1 MSNKELVSSPG
12 QNSKTLYEQ
21 VFEKVYPHINGHKKG
36 ILFTVIHLI
45 VSQDAKAKEIC
56 SLSNISDKASVEDD
70 LSISSDIIGLFV
82 STPNDKKQQITAQL
96 KGVFN
101 NLLALSKYENND
113 LKLFQIVVIGCL
125 IVGVS
130 ACLSFL
136 RKGQQSPKNIP
147 SNIPSN
153 IPLGNSS
160 PPQKNPH
167 TASLCLVVPESV
179 LGGNIKKNYPYP
191 INISDIGKLIDNSA
205 YFLSTDSEQADKI
218 QEVLELLQL
227 TEDKED
233 KEKDKEDKENITNVS
248 QQTKVY
254 IREVYIR
261 INIADAPG
269 IIGKKFPYILKR
281 ELPANGIGVVRK
293 IAYLKYLSVSGL
305 DEFNRIF

>member
-1 MSNKELVSSPG
+1 MSNKKLVSSPG
-12 QNSKTLYEQ
+12 QNLKTLYEQ

-45 VSQDAKAKEIC
+45 VPENAQEIL
-56 SLSNISDKASVEDD
+56 SLSNISDKASVEED
-70 LSISSDIIGLFV
+70 LSILSDIIDIFV
-82 STPNDKKQQITAQL
+82 STPNGKKQQITAQFQE
-96 KGVFN
+96 VFN
-101 NLLALSKYENND
+101 NLLDLNKYENND

-125 IVGVS
+125 IVGAS

-136 RKGQQSPKNIP
+136 RKAQQSPKNIP

-160 PPQKNPH
+160 PPQKNSH

-179 LGGNIKKNYPYP
+179 LNGNIKENYP
-191 INISDIGKLIDNSA
+191 INISEIGKLIDNSA
-205 YFLSTDSEQADKI
+205 YFLCIEPAQADTI
-218 QEVLELLQL
+218 QNQLEL
-227 TEDKED
+227 TE
-233 KEKDKEDKENITNVS
+233 ENITKVS
-248 QQTKVY
+248 EQ
-254 IREVYIR
+254 REVYIR

-281 ELPANGIGVVRK
+281 NLPANGQGVVRK
-293 IAYLKYLSVSGL
+293 IACLKYLSVSGL

>member
-1 MSNKELVSSPG
+1 MSNKKLVSSPG
-12 QNSKTLYEQ
+12 QNLKTLYEQ

-45 VSQDAKAKEIC
+45 VPENAQEIL
-56 SLSNISDKASVEDD
+56 SLSNISDKASVEED
-70 LSISSDIIGLFV
+70 LSILSDIIDIFV
-82 STPNDKKQQITAQL
+82 STPNGKKQQITEQF
-96 KGVFN
+96 KEVFN
-101 NLLALSKYENND
+101 NLLDLSKYENND

-136 RKGQQSPKNIP
+136 RKAQQSPKNIP

-160 PPQKNPH
+160 PPQKNPQ
-167 TASLCLVVPESV
+167 SLCLVIPESV
-179 LGGNIKKNYPYP
+179 LGGNIKENYP

-205 YFLSTDSEQADKI
+205 YFLCTNSEHADKI
-218 QEVLELLQL
+218 QERLEL
-227 TEDKED
+227 TEE
-233 KEKDKEDKENITNVS
+233 NVS
-248 QQTKVY
+248 EPK
-254 IREVYIR
+254 EVYIR
-261 INIADAPG
+261 INIADAEEMM
-269 IIGKKFPYILKR
+269 GKKFPYILKR
-281 ELPANGIGVVRK
+281 NLPANAIGVVRK

>member
-1 MSNKELVSSPG
+1 MSNKKLVSSPG
-12 QNSKTLYEQ
+12 QNLKTLYEQ

-45 VSQDAKAKEIC
+45 VPENAQEIL
-56 SLSNISDKASVEDD
+56 SLSNISDKASVEED
-70 LSISSDIIGLFV
+70 LSILSDIIDIFV
-82 STPNDKKQQITAQL
+82 STPNGKKQQITEQF
-96 KGVFN
+96 KEVFN
-101 NLLALSKYENND
+101 NLLDLSKYENND

-136 RKGQQSPKNIP
+136 RKAQQSPKNIP

-160 PPQKNPH
+160 PPQKNSH

-179 LGGNIKKNYPYP
+179 LNGNIKENYP
-191 INISDIGKLIDNSA
+191 INISEIGKLIDNSA
-205 YFLSTDSEQADKI
+205 YFLCIEPAQADTI
-218 QEVLELLQL
+218 QNQLEL
-227 TEDKED
+227 TE
-233 KEKDKEDKENITNVS
+233 ENITKVS
-248 QQTKVY
+248 EQ
-254 IREVYIR
+254 REVYIR

-281 ELPANGIGVVRK
+281 NLPANGQGVVRK
-293 IAYLKYLSVSGL
+293 IACLKYLSVSGL

>member
-1 MSNKELVSSPG
+1 MSNKKLVSSPG
-12 QNSKTLYEQ
+12 QNLKTLYEQ

-45 VSQDAKAKEIC
+45 VPENAQEIL
-56 SLSNISDKASVEDD
+56 SLSNISDKASVEED
-70 LSISSDIIGLFV
+70 LSILSDIIDIFV
-82 STPNDKKQQITAQL
+82 STPNGKKQQITAQFQE
-96 KGVFN
+96 VFN
-101 NLLALSKYENND
+101 NLLDLNKYENND

-136 RKGQQSPKNIP
+136 RKAQQSPKNIP

-160 PPQKNPH
+160 PPQKNSH

-179 LGGNIKKNYPYP
+179 LNGNIKENYP
-191 INISDIGKLIDNSA
+191 INISEIGKLIDNSA
-205 YFLSTDSEQADKI
+205 YFLCTNSEQADTI
-218 QEVLELLQL
+218 QNQLEL
-227 TEDKED
+227 TE
-233 KEKDKEDKENITNVS
+233 ENITKVS
-248 QQTKVY
+248 EQ
-254 IREVYIR
+254 REVYIR

-281 ELPANGIGVVRK
+281 NLPANGQGVVRK
-293 IAYLKYLSVSGL
+293 IACLKYLSVSGL

>member
-1 MSNKELVSSPG
+1 MSNKKLVSSPG
-12 QNSKTLYEQ
+12 QNLKTLYEQ

-45 VSQDAKAKEIC
+45 VPENAQEIL

-70 LSISSDIIGLFV
+70 LSILSDIIDIFV
-82 STPNDKKQQITAQL
+82 STPNGKKQQITAQFQE
-96 KGVFN
+96 VFN
-101 NLLALSKYENND
+101 NLLDLNKYENND

-125 IVGVS
+125 IVGAS

-136 RKGQQSPKNIP
+136 RKAQQSPKNIP

-160 PPQKNPH
+160 PPQKNSH

-179 LGGNIKKNYPYP
+179 LNGNIKENYP
-191 INISDIGKLIDNSA
+191 INISEIGKLIDNSA
-205 YFLSTDSEQADKI
+205 YFLCIEPAQADTI
-218 QEVLELLQL
+218 QNQLEL
-227 TEDKED
+227 TE
-233 KEKDKEDKENITNVS
+233 ENITKVS
-248 QQTKVY
+248 EQ
-254 IREVYIR
+254 REVYIR

-281 ELPANGIGVVRK
+281 NLPANGQGVVRK
-293 IAYLKYLSVSGL
+293 IACLKYLSVSGL

>member
-1 MSNKELVSSPG
+1 MSNKKLVSSPG
-12 QNSKTLYEQ
+12 QNLKTLYEQ

-45 VSQDAKAKEIC
+45 VPENAQEIL
-56 SLSNISDKASVEDD
+56 SLSNISDKASVEED
-70 LSISSDIIGLFV
+70 LSILSDIIDIFV
-82 STPNDKKQQITAQL
+82 STPNGKKQQITAQFQE
-96 KGVFN
+96 VFN
-101 NLLALSKYENND
+101 NLLDLSKYENND

-136 RKGQQSPKNIP
+136 RKAQQSPKNIP

-160 PPQKNPH
+160 PPQKNSH

-179 LGGNIKKNYPYP
+179 LNGNIKENYP
-191 INISDIGKLIDNSA
+191 INISEIGKLIDNSA
-205 YFLSTDSEQADKI
+205 YFLCIEPAQADTI
-218 QEVLELLQL
+218 QNQLEL
-227 TEDKED
+227 TE
-233 KEKDKEDKENITNVS
+233 ENITKVS
-248 QQTKVY
+248 EQ
-254 IREVYIR
+254 REVYIR

-281 ELPANGIGVVRK
+281 NLPANGQGVVRK
-293 IAYLKYLSVSGL
+293 IACLKYLSVSGL